1 MNAPASTAQDDVR
14 KRIQSPSGGYAM
26 LALDQRESLRA
37 MFPLRADGTWA
48 TDEDLRTF
56 KAEAVREL
64 TPFAS
69 AVLLDREYALGGGRP
84 AALAEGC
91 GLIVAA
97 DVLHQVTGQP
107 VSHSSIDE
115 EVTLEFLT
123 SVGAD
128 AVKFLVMWNERD
140 SAAERVELIQPIVEL
155 CRRAGVASLI
165 EAVVQTPAGKPFA
178 DDAARNDAILA
189 AAAEIAPL
197 DADVYKA
204 QVPGYSAG
212 DLSKV
217 EENARALSEIV
228 GTDWVVLS
236 NGVQKEDFAD
246 AVTAALRG
254 GASGFLA
261 GRAIWADVVGRVD
274 TVGAL
279 RSVSTPRLQNLRQ
292 IVEDGV
298 SVDS

>member
-1 MNAPASTAQDDVR
+1 MNPPASTAQNDVR
-14 KRIQSPSGGYAM
+14 RRIQNPEGGYAM

-37 MFPLRADGTWA
+37 MFPVRADGSWA

-64 TPFAS
+64 TPLAS
-69 AVLLDREYALGGGRP
+69 AVLLDREHALSDGRP

-115 EVTLEFLT
+115 EVTLEFLS

-140 SAAERVELIQPIVEL
+140 SAAERADLIQPIIEL
-155 CRRAGVASLI
+155 SRRAGVASLV
-165 EAVVQTPAGKPFA
+165 EAVVQTPAGEPFA
-178 DDAARNDAILA
+178 DDGARNEAILA

-197 DADVYKA
+197 GPDVYKA
-204 QVPGYSAG
+204 QVPGYSTG
-212 DLSKV
+212 DLSRV
-217 EENARALSEIV
+217 EENARRLSEIV

-246 AVTAALRG
+246 AVTAAIRG

-274 TVGAL
+274 TVAAL
-279 RSVSTPRLQNLRQ
+279 RSVSAPRLQNLRQ